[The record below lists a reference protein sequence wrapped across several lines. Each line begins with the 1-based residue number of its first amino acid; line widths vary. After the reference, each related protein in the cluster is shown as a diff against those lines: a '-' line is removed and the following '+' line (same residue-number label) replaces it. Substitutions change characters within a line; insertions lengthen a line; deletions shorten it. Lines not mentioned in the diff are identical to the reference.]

1 MPSGIAHV
9 SELIPRLREAIEAG
23 DLTIP
28 VMPETAIRVREAAE
42 DPNTTG
48 RDIARILE
56 ADPALAA
63 RVLRLANSALYAGR
77 TEIKDLTH
85 AIVRL
90 GSSTVVSLVVGA
102 AGQEVFRSN
111 APEAAAILHDAWTR
125 SIYAA
130 AIASLL
136 SDRFYIP
143 REEGLI
149 AGLLHAAGEPIVLQL
164 IEDLVE
170 RGAIPR
176 PDPADL
182 RDILAELSPEAGVRL
197 LEAWDI
203 PAQVVAAIAHYQ
215 DPASADEVHRHRAA
229 MVALAA
235 AGGVGFLEGKQPHE
249 LVGELLDH
257 PANELLVLDQLT
269 IGALLE
275 KALEH
280 GREMARAFA
289 S

>member
-1 MPSGIAHV
+1 MPNGLAQAREVVPH
-9 SELIPRLREAIEAG
+9 LREAIVSG
-23 DLTIP
+23 HLTIP
-28 VMPETAIRVREAAE
+28 VMPETAIRVREAAD

-130 AIASLL
+130 AIAALL
-136 SDRFYIP
+136 SDRFFIP

-149 AGLLHAAGEPIVLQL
+149 AGLLHAAGVPILLQL

-170 RGAIPR
+170 RNEIER

-182 RDILAELSPEAGVRL
+182 RGILETLSPEAGVRL

-203 PAQVVAAIAHYQ
+203 PGQVVAAIAHQ
-215 DPASADEVHRHRAA
+215 RDPAGADEVHRHRAA

-235 AGGVGFLEGKQPHE
+235 TGGAGFLEGKQPYE
-249 LVGELLDH
+249 MVDELLDH
-257 PANELLVLDQLT
+257 PANDLLGLDQLT

-275 KALEH
+275 NALEH
-280 GREMARAFA
+280 GREMARAF
-289 S
+289 SS

>member
-9 SELIPRLREAIEAG
+9 GELLPRLRAAIEAG
-23 DLTIP
+23 ELTIP
-28 VMPETAIRVREAAE
+28 VMPETAIRVREAAD
-42 DPNTTG
+42 DPATTG
-48 RDIARILE
+48 RDMARILE

-102 AGQEVFRSN
+102 AGQEVFRSQ

-149 AGLLHAAGEPIVLQL
+149 AGLLHAAGEPILLQL
-164 IEDLVE
+164 VEDLVE
-170 RGAIPR
+170 RGDIER

-182 RDILAELSPEAGVRL
+182 RDLLAELAPEAGVRL

-203 PAQVVAAIAHYQ
+203 PGPVVAAIAHQ
-215 DPASADEVHRHRAA
+215 RDPAGADEVDRHRAA

-235 AGGVGFLEGKQPHE
+235 TGGAGFLAGKQPHE

-257 PANELLVLDQLT
+257 RGNDILGLDQLT
-269 IGALLE
+269 IGSLLE
-275 KALEH
+275 KAVEH
-280 GREMARAFA
+280 GREMARAF
-289 S
+289 SS